1 MTVPMTRF
9 AIQRVRATPEAL
21 ELIGRLR
28 EKHGEIAF
36 FQSGGCD
43 DGSTA
48 MCLSRVELLPSDD
61 DVKLGEIG
69 GAPFYADREQYEGW
83 GEPTLL
89 IDVSPGPASSFS
101 LEGLEEVHFVT
112 RSPSGDASARMAS

>member
-1 MTVPMTRF
+1 MTIPMTRF
-9 AIQRVRATPEAL
+9 AIQRVKATPEAL

-28 EKHGEIAF
+28 EKHGDVAF
-36 FQSGGCD
+36 LQAGGCG

-48 MCLSRVELLPSDD
+48 TCLSRAELLPSDD
-61 DVKLGEIG
+61 EVKLGEIG
-69 GAPFYADREQYEGW
+69 GAPFYADRERYEEW

-89 IDVSPGPASSFS
+89 IDVEQGPASSFS

-112 RSPSGDASARMAS
+112 RSPSGDASAQPA

>member
-21 ELIGRLR
+21 DLIGRLR
-28 EKHGEIAF
+28 ERHGDVAL
-36 FQSGGCD
+36 FQTDGFG

-48 MCLSRVELLPSDD
+48 MCLSRAELLPSPD

-69 GAPFYADREQYEGW
+69 GAPFYAARDQYEEW

-89 IDVSPGPASSFS
+89 IDVDPGPASSFS
-101 LEGLEEVHFVT
+101 LEGLEEVHFVS
-112 RSPSGDASARMAS
+112 R